1 AVDRRQPPP
10 GLSPQAQA
18 AVRQRRAGRRHA
30 EVRDSQGDADRLKIA
45 IVRSPTSRIRLAP
58 RLDDAGMAGALHLQH
73 RLEDRELLWHFLARR
88 TNHQTTPTAP
98 FRRVSGTV
106 V

>member
-1 AVDRRQPPP
+1 
-10 GLSPQAQA
+10 
-18 AVRQRRAGRRHA
+18 RQRRAGRRHP

-73 RLEDRELLWHFLARR
+73 RLEDRELLWHFFGPTHKPSDDTNRPFQEGEWNRCVRERAAWMRR
-88 TNHQTTPTAP
+88 EA
-98 FRRVSGTV
+98 
-106 V
+106 